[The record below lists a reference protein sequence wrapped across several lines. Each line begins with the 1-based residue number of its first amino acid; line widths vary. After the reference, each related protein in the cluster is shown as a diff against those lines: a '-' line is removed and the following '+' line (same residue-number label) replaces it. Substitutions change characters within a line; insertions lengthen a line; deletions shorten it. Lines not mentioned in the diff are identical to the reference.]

1 MEQEDQLFLLADPA
15 AVRKRVKPVVK
26 KIVEITETNPIA
38 RVRVNVP
45 VSHLDRDFDY
55 LVPAAIE
62 TQCRIGDRVRVRFS
76 GKLADAIVVD
86 RIAESE
92 FTKLSPVERGIGP
105 ALTPQTLD
113 LVRAVADR
121 YVGMFWDVVRA
132 AVPNK
137 SQAGEN
143 REINIKSE
151 TFVSHFNAWES
162 YSQGSNLLGKLSAG
176 ECVRAVWAS
185 APASLW
191 WEEMAGLVHS
201 LLESD
206 SEAGIILLV
215 PDAHSI
221 ERLVGVIPRAEI
233 ISTHLGQ
240 GQRYRNFLE
249 VLSGRGRIV
258 VGTRSAVFAPVEN
271 LKAIIMWDDF
281 NDAYADAHAPYWDAR
296 EVAALRS
303 HRTNCSLIVGGFS
316 RSVTTQS
323 WCESGWCESIT
334 ANKPAVDALRSH
346 VRTLTDTAIERDP
359 HQSRIPQLAWQ
370 AIKESLPLGPILVSV
385 GRRGYIPAFLCTECG
400 ERAMC
405 ACGGAIQQGNKNLG
419 VEQLTCSRCG
429 TGGWRCSCGGTQI
442 KALAIGAERT
452 AEELGRAFAGTPV
465 VWSQQEHMVTD
476 VDSQSRIVVAT
487 QGAEPFAEN
496 GFAAVVILDMFAHS
510 ISLTASE
517 SLVRRAF
524 SAAVRANVGAPI
536 VVTGDPGQRESQA
549 MARWDSPWF
558 AGRELVDRSQAHLP
572 PSTRVALIIGERDAV
587 LAVATKVQE
596 SVTARLMGPID
607 GENSKVFLMV
617 RRGDGNALSEA
628 LFQIMRTRSAD
639 PKNSFVRIH
648 MDPRDF

>member
-1 MEQEDQLFLLADPA
+1 MDQDDQLFLLADPA
-15 AVRKRVKPVVK
+15 VVRKKVKPAGK
-26 KIVEITETNPIA
+26 KVVEIAATNPIA

-62 TQCRIGDRVRVRFS
+62 AQCRVGDRVRVRFS

-86 RIAESE
+86 RMAESD
-92 FTKLSPVERGIGP
+92 FAKLAPIERAIGP
-105 ALTPQTLD
+105 ALTPETLD
-113 LVRAVADR
+113 LVNAVADR

-137 SQAGEN
+137 STAGEN
-143 REINIKSE
+143 RHGSVKKQTSLPK
-151 TFVSHFNAWES
+151 HNAWAS
-162 YSQGSNLLGKLSAG
+162 YSQGSALLEQLKAG

-191 WEEMAGLVHS
+191 WEEIAQLIHSLQESDPMAGV
-201 LLESD
+201 
-206 SEAGIILLV
+206 IVLV
-215 PDAHSI
+215 PDAPSI
-221 ERLVGVIPRAEI
+221 ERLVAVIPQAEI

-240 GQRYRNFLE
+240 GERYRNFLE
-249 VLSGRGRIV
+249 VHSGRGRIV
-258 VGTRSAVFAPVEN
+258 IGTRSAVFAPVAN
-271 LKAIIMWDDF
+271 LTAIIMWDDF
-281 NDAYADAHAPYWDAR
+281 NDAYGDAHAPYWDAR

-303 HRTNCSLIVGGFS
+303 HKSNASLIVGGFS

-323 WCESGWCESIT
+323 WCESGWCQTIVADKSAID
-334 ANKPAVDALRSH
+334 AVRSQ

-370 AIKESLPLGPILVSV
+370 AIKESLPSGPVLVSV
-385 GRRGYIPAFLCTECG
+385 GRRGYIPAFLCAQCG

-405 ACGGAIQQGNKNLG
+405 ACGGAIQQGNNNLQG
-419 VEQLTCSRCG
+419 EQLSCRRCG
-429 TGGWRCSCGGTQI
+429 TGGWRCACGGTQI

-465 VWSQQEHMVTD
+465 VWSQQEHVVTN

-487 QGAEPFAEN
+487 QGAEPYAEN
-496 GFAAVVILDMFAHS
+496 GFAAVVVLDMYAQS
-510 ISLTASE
+510 ISLTTTE

-524 SAAVRANVGAPI
+524 SAAVRGRVGAPI
-536 VVTGDPGQRESQA
+536 VLTGDSGQRESQA
-549 MARWDSPWF
+549 VARWDSPWF
-558 AGRELVDRSQAHLP
+558 AGREYLDRSQAHLP
-572 PSTRVALIIGERDAV
+572 PSTRVAVLTGEREAV

-596 SVTARLMGPID
+596 SVTSRIMGPID
-607 GENSKVFLMV
+607 GETSTVFLIV
-617 RRGDGNALSEA
+617 RRSDGNSLSRV
-628 LFQIMRTRSAD
+628 LGQIMRTRSAD

>member
-1 MEQEDQLFLLADPA
+1 MDQEDQLFLLADPA
-15 AVRKRVKPVVK
+15 IVRKRVNSVAK
-26 KIVEITETNPIA
+26 KKVEIADIDPIA

-62 TQCRIGDRVRVRFS
+62 AQCRIGNRVRVRFS

-92 FTKLSPVERGIGP
+92 FTKLSPIERAIGP
-105 ALTPQTLD
+105 ALTQETLD
-113 LVRAVADR
+113 LVHAVADR

-137 SQAGEN
+137 SQAGERRKTN
-143 REINIKSE
+143 TKVNTS
-151 TFVSHFNAWES
+151 VSHLNAWET
-162 YSQGSNLLGKLSAG
+162 YSQGKALLEKLSAG
-176 ECVRAVWAS
+176 KCTRAVWAS

-191 WEEMAGLVHS
+191 WVEMAELVHS
-201 LLESD
+201 LQEAD

-215 PDAHSI
+215 PDAPSI
-221 ERLVGVIPRAEI
+221 ERLVGVIPNAEI

-240 GQRYRNFLE
+240 GQRYKNFLE
-249 VLSGRGRIV
+249 VLSGRARIV
-258 VGTRSAVFAPVEN
+258 IGTRSAVFAPVEN

-281 NDAYADAHAPYWDAR
+281 NDAYSDAHAPYWDAR

-303 HRTNCSLIVGGFS
+303 HKTNCSLIVGGFS

-334 ANKPAVDALRSH
+334 ASKPAVDALRSR

-385 GRRGYIPAFLCTECG
+385 GRRGYIPAFMCTECG
-400 ERAMC
+400 ERAIC
-405 ACGGAIQQGNKNLG
+405 ACGGAIQQGNRNLG
-419 VEQLTCSRCG
+419 GEQLTCYRCG
-429 TGGWRCSCGGTQI
+429 TGGWRCSCGGTHI

-452 AEELGRAFAGTPV
+452 AEELGRSFAGTPV

-476 VDSQSRIVVAT
+476 VDLQPRIVVAT
-487 QGAEPFAEN
+487 LGAEPFAEN
-496 GFAAVVILDMFAHS
+496 GFAAVVIVDMFAHS

-524 SAAVRANVGAPI
+524 SAAVRARVGAPI

-549 MARWDSPWF
+549 VARWDSSWF
-558 AGRELVDRSQAHLP
+558 AARELQDRTHAHLP
-572 PSTRVALIIGERDAV
+572 PSTRVALIIGEREAV
-587 LAVATKVQE
+587 LEVATKVQE

-607 GENSKVFLMV
+607 GENSKVFVMV
-617 RRGDGNALSEA
+617 RRADGNRLSEA

>member
-1 MEQEDQLFLLADPA
+1 MDQGDQLYLLADS
-15 AVRKRVKPVVK
+15 AVARKKVKTARNKVVE
-26 KIVEITETNPIA
+26 VAEVNPIA

-55 LVPAAIE
+55 LVPAAIDA
-62 TQCRIGDRVRVRFS
+62 QCRVGDRVRVRFS

-86 RIAESE
+86 RIVESE
-92 FTKLSPVERGIGP
+92 FAKLAPIERAIGP
-105 ALTPQTLD
+105 ALTRETLD
-113 LVRAVADR
+113 LVRAVTDR

-137 SQAGEN
+137 STAGEN
-143 REINIKSE
+143 RETTIKKQ
-151 TFVSHFNAWES
+151 TPLLHHNAWAS
-162 YSQGSNLLGKLSAG
+162 YSQGSALLEQLKKG

-191 WEEMAGLVHS
+191 WEEMAQLVES
-201 LLESD
+201 IQESD
-206 SEAGIILLV
+206 PKAGVILLV
-215 PDAHSI
+215 PDAPSI
-221 ERLVGVIPRAEI
+221 ERLIAVIPEAEI

-240 GQRYRNFLE
+240 GERYRNFLE
-249 VLSGRGRIV
+249 VHSGSGRIV

-281 NDAYADAHAPYWDAR
+281 NDAYGDAHAPYWDAR

-303 HRTNCSLIVGGFS
+303 HRSNCSLIVGGFS

-323 WCESGWCESIT
+323 WCESGWCQSVT
-334 ANKPAVDALRSH
+334 ADKPAVDAVRAQ

-370 AIKESLPLGPILVSV
+370 AIKESLPSGPILVSV
-385 GRRGYIPAFLCTECG
+385 GRRGYIPAFLCAQCG
-400 ERAMC
+400 ERAIC
-405 ACGGAIQQGNKNLG
+405 SCGGAIQQGNENLPR
-419 VEQLTCSRCG
+419 EQLTCCRCG
-429 TGGWRCSCGGTQI
+429 AGGWRCACGGTKI

-465 VWSQQEHMVTD
+465 VWSQQEHVVTN

-487 QGAEPFAEN
+487 QGAEPYAEN
-496 GFAAVVILDMFAHS
+496 GFAAVVVLDMFAQS
-510 ISLTASE
+510 ISLTTSE

-524 SAAVRANVGAPI
+524 SAAVRGRVGAPI
-536 VVTGDPGQRESQA
+536 VLTGDPGQRESQA
-549 MARWDSPWF
+549 VARWDSPWF
-558 AGRELVDRSQAHLP
+558 AGRECQDRLQAHLP
-572 PSTRVALIIGERDAV
+572 PSSRVAVLTGERDAV
-587 LAVATKVQE
+587 VAVATKVQE
-596 SVTARLMGPID
+596 SVPARLMGPID
-607 GENSKVFLMV
+607 GETSTVFLIA
-617 RRGDGNALSEA
+617 RRADGNELSRV
-628 LFQIMRTRSAD
+628 LDQIMRTHSAD

>member
-1 MEQEDQLFLLADPA
+1 MDQEDQLFLLADPA
-15 AVRKRVKPVVK
+15 VARKRVKPVVK

-92 FTKLSPVERGIGP
+92 FTKLSPIERGIGP
-105 ALTPQTLD
+105 ALTPETLD

-143 REINIKSE
+143 RKKTIKAE
-151 TFVSHFNAWES
+151 TSASHLNAWAS
-162 YSQGSNLLGKLSAG
+162 YSQGSDLLGKLSAG
-176 ECVRAVWAS
+176 ECVRVVWAS

-191 WEEMAGLVHS
+191 WEEMAELVHA
-201 LLESD
+201 LQESD

-215 PDAHSI
+215 PDAPSI
-221 ERLVGVIPRAEI
+221 ERLVGVIPNAEI

-240 GQRYRNFLE
+240 GQRYKNFLE

-281 NDAYADAHAPYWDAR
+281 NDAYSDAHAPYWDAR

-334 ANKPAVDALRSH
+334 ASKPVVDALRSH
-346 VRTLTDTAIERDP
+346 MRTLTDTAIERDP

-370 AIKESLPLGPILVSV
+370 AIKESLPLGPVLVSV

-419 VEQLTCSRCG
+419 GEQLTCSRCG
-429 TGGWRCSCGGTQI
+429 TGGWHCACGGTQI

-496 GFAAVVILDMFAHS
+496 GFAAIVIVDMFAHS

-524 SAAVRANVGAPI
+524 SAAVRARVGAPI

-549 MARWDSPWF
+549 VARWDSPWF
-558 AGRELVDRSQAHLP
+558 AGRELLDRTHAHLP

-587 LAVATKVQE
+587 LAVAAKVQE

-617 RRGDGNALSEA
+617 RRADGNALSQA
-628 LFQIMRTRSAD
+628 LFQTMRTRSAD

>member
-1 MEQEDQLFLLADPA
+1 MDQGDQLYLLADPA
-15 AVRKRVKPVVK
+15 VARKKVKPVGNKVL
-26 KIVEITETNPIA
+26 EIAEINPVA

-62 TQCRIGDRVRVRFS
+62 AQCRIGDRVRVRFS
-76 GKLADAIVVD
+76 GKLTDAIVID

-92 FTKLSPVERGIGP
+92 FAKLAPIERAIGP
-105 ALTPQTLD
+105 ALTPETLD

-137 SQAGEN
+137 SAAGVN
-143 REINIKSE
+143 RKTTIEKQ
-151 TFVSHFNAWES
+151 TAVAHLNAWAS
-162 YSQGSNLLGKLSAG
+162 YTHGSALLGQLKSG

-191 WEEMAGLVHS
+191 WTEIAQLVGS
-201 LLESD
+201 IQESD
-206 SEAGIILLV
+206 PQAGVILLV
-215 PDAHSI
+215 PDAPSI
-221 ERLVGVIPRAEI
+221 ERLVASIPEAEI

-240 GQRYRNFLE
+240 GERYRNFLE
-249 VLSGRGRIV
+249 VHSGRGRVV

-281 NDAYADAHAPYWDAR
+281 NDAYSDGHAPYWDAR

-303 HRTNCSLIVGGFS
+303 HRSNCSLIVGGFS

-323 WCESGWCESIT
+323 WCDSGWCQSIT
-334 ANKPAVDALRSH
+334 ADKPAVDAMRSQ
-346 VRTLTDTAIERDP
+346 VRTLTDTAMARDP

-370 AIKESLPLGPILVSV
+370 AIKESLPSGPILVSV

-400 ERAMC
+400 ERAIC
-405 ACGGAIQQGNKNLG
+405 ACGGAVQQGNKSLSG
-419 VEQLTCSRCG
+419 EQLTCCRCG
-429 TGGWRCSCGGTQI
+429 TGGWRCGCGGTEI

-465 VWSQQEHMVTD
+465 VWSQQEHVVTN
-476 VDSQSRIVVAT
+476 VDSQPRIVVAT
-487 QGAEPFAEN
+487 QGAEPYAEN
-496 GFAAVVILDMFAHS
+496 GFAAVVVLDMYAQS
-510 ISLTASE
+510 ISLTTSE

-524 SAAVRANVGAPI
+524 SAAVRGRVGAPI

-549 MARWDSPWF
+549 VARWDSPWF
-558 AGRELVDRSQAHLP
+558 AGRECLDRSQANLP
-572 PSTRVALIIGERDAV
+572 PSSRVAVLTGERDAV
-587 LAVATKVQE
+587 LAVATKVQD
-596 SVTARLMGPID
+596 SVTARLMGPIE
-607 GENSKVFLMV
+607 GETSTVFLMV
-617 RRGDGNALSEA
+617 RRADGNVLSHV
-628 LFQIMRTRSAD
+628 LDQIMRIRSAD

>member
-1 MEQEDQLFLLADPA
+1 MDQGDQLYLLADPSVA
-15 AVRKRVKPVVK
+15 RKRVKPVVK
-26 KIVEITETNPIA
+26 KAVEIAETNAIA

-55 LVPAAIE
+55 LVPAAIDA
-62 TQCRIGDRVRVRFS
+62 QCQVGDRVRVRFS

-86 RIAESE
+86 RISDSE
-92 FTKLSPVERGIGP
+92 FAKLAPIERAVGP
-105 ALTPQTLD
+105 ALTPETLD

-137 SQAGEN
+137 STAGE
-143 REINIKSE
+143 RRKS
-151 TFVSHFNAWES
+151 TIRKKVPVVDLNAWAS
-162 YSQGSNLLGKLSAG
+162 YSNGGALLEQLKAG

-191 WEEMAGLVHS
+191 WEEIAQIVHS
-201 LLESD
+201 IKESD
-206 SEAGIILLV
+206 PSAGVILLV
-215 PDAHSI
+215 PDAVSI
-221 ERLVGVIPRAEI
+221 ERLVAVIPEAEI

-240 GQRYRNFLE
+240 GERYRNFLE
-249 VLSGRGRIV
+249 VHSGRGRLV
-258 VGTRSAVFAPVEN
+258 VGTRSAVFAPVAN

-281 NDAYADAHAPYWDAR
+281 NDAYGDAHAPYWDAR

-303 HRTNCSLIVGGFS
+303 HQSNCSLIVGGFT
-316 RSVTTQS
+316 RSVATQS
-323 WCESGWCESIT
+323 WCESGWCQSIT
-334 ANKPAVDALRSH
+334 ADRPVIDAVRSQ
-346 VRTLTDTAIERDP
+346 VRTLTDTAMERDP

-370 AIKESLPLGPILVSV
+370 AIKESLPSGPILVSV
-385 GRRGYIPAFLCTECG
+385 GRRGYIPAFLCSQCG

-405 ACGGAIQQGNKNLG
+405 SCGGAIQQGNKNLQG
-419 VEQLTCSRCG
+419 EQLTCCRCG
-429 TGGWRCSCGGTQI
+429 TGGWRCACGGTHI

-465 VWSQQEHMVTD
+465 VWSQQEHVVTN

-487 QGAEPFAEN
+487 QGAEPFAKN
-496 GFAAVVILDMFAHS
+496 GFAAVVVLDMFAQS
-510 ISLTASE
+510 ISLTTSE

-524 SAAVRANVGAPI
+524 SAAVRGRVGAPI
-536 VVTGDPGQRESQA
+536 VLTGDPGQRESQA
-549 MARWDSPWF
+549 VARWDSPWF
-558 AGRELVDRSQAHLP
+558 AGREYLDRSQAHLP
-572 PSTRVALIIGERDAV
+572 PSTRVAVLTGEREAI

-596 SVTARLMGPID
+596 SLTARLMGPID
-607 GENSKVFLMV
+607 GEPSTVFLMV
-617 RRGDGNALSEA
+617 RRADGNSLSQV
-628 LFQIMRTRSAD
+628 LGQIMRTRSAD

>member
-1 MEQEDQLFLLADPA
+1 MDKGDQLYLLADPA
-15 AVRKRVKPVVK
+15 VARKKVKPVGNKVL
-26 KIVEITETNPIA
+26 EIAEVNPVA

-62 TQCRIGDRVRVRFS
+62 AQCRIGDRVRVRFS
-76 GKLADAIVVD
+76 GKLTDAIVID

-92 FTKLSPVERGIGP
+92 FAKLAPIERAIGP
-105 ALTPQTLD
+105 ALTPETLD

-137 SQAGEN
+137 SAAGVN
-143 REINIKSE
+143 RKTIIEKQ
-151 TFVSHFNAWES
+151 TPVAHLNAWAS
-162 YSQGSNLLGKLSAG
+162 YTHGSALLGQLKSG

-191 WEEMAGLVHS
+191 WTEIAQLVGS
-201 LLESD
+201 IQESD
-206 SEAGIILLV
+206 PQAGVILLV
-215 PDAHSI
+215 PDAASI
-221 ERLVGVIPRAEI
+221 ERLVASIPEAEI

-240 GQRYRNFLE
+240 GERYRNFLE
-249 VLSGRGRIV
+249 VHSGRGRVV

-281 NDAYADAHAPYWDAR
+281 NDAYSDGHAPYWDAR

-303 HRTNCSLIVGGFS
+303 HRSNCSLIVGGFS

-323 WCESGWCESIT
+323 WCDSGWCQSIT
-334 ANKPAVDALRSH
+334 ADKPAVDAMRSQ
-346 VRTLTDTAIERDP
+346 VRTLTDTAMERDP

-370 AIKESLPLGPILVSV
+370 AIKESLPSGPILVSV

-400 ERAMC
+400 ERAIC
-405 ACGGAIQQGNKNLG
+405 ACGGAVQQGNKSLPG
-419 VEQLTCSRCG
+419 EQLTCCRCG
-429 TGGWRCSCGGTQI
+429 TGGWRCGCGGTEI

-465 VWSQQEHMVTD
+465 VWSQQEHVVTN
-476 VDSQSRIVVAT
+476 VDSQPRIVVAT
-487 QGAEPFAEN
+487 QGAEPYAEN
-496 GFAAVVILDMFAHS
+496 GFAAVVVLDMYAQS
-510 ISLTASE
+510 ISLTTSE

-524 SAAVRANVGAPI
+524 SAAVRGRVGAPI

-549 MARWDSPWF
+549 VARWDSPWF
-558 AGRELVDRSQAHLP
+558 AGRECLDRSQANLP
-572 PSTRVALIIGERDAV
+572 PSSRVAVLTGERDAV
-587 LAVATKVQE
+587 LAVATKVQD
-596 SVTARLMGPID
+596 SVTARLMGPIE
-607 GENSKVFLMV
+607 GETSTVFLMV
-617 RRGDGNALSEA
+617 RRADGNVLSRV
-628 LFQIMRTRSAD
+628 LDQTMRIRSVD